1 MYTNLNVEYESLFS
15 IAANTA
21 TMFMKMMNP
30 HSTTKQQAN
39 IATIENY
46 IL

>member
-1 MYTNLNVEYESLFS
+1 MHEHESLFS
-15 IAANTA
+15 IGCANTA
-21 TMFMKMMNP
+21 TMIMMTMNP

-39 IATIENY
+39 ISTIENY